1 MLSTYKKNARITVKT
16 GGSFNATALDDW
28 ESTPVKSG
36 QSPDLVFDAYLKR
49 IQPAAKTNPN
59 NQRGTDET
67 LDQYLGFI
75 WPPAHLPADFGN
87 RQICKVEFTD
97 GSEREGD
104 AEVTRRV
111 MAAKDLLQSMN
122 DNGDRIEVRFAAQLR
137 GVA

>member
-1 MLSTYKKNARITVKT
+1 MLPIYKKNALITVKT
-16 GGSFNATALDDW
+16 GGSFSSTALDDW

-59 NQRGTDET
+59 YQRGTDET

-87 RQICKVEFTD
+87 RQVCEVEFTD
-97 GSEREGD
+97 GSERKGQ

-122 DNGDRIEVRFAAQLR
+122 DGGDRIEVRFAAQLR

>member
-1 MLSTYKKNARITVKT
+1 MLPTYKKNARITIKT
-16 GGSFNATALDDW
+16 GGSFSATALDDW
-28 ESTPVKSG
+28 ESTPEKSG
-36 QSPDLVFDAYLKR
+36 QFPALVMDAYLKR

-75 WPPAHLPADFGN
+75 WPPDQLPADFGN
-87 RQICKVEFTD
+87 RQICEVEFTD
-97 GSEREGD
+97 GSERKGE